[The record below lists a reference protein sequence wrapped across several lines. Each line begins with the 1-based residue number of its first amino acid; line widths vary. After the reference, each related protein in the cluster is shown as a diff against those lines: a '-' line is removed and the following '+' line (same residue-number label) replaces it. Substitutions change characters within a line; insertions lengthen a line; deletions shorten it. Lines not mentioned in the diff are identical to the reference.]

1 MIYLSNYLWICI
13 AHTGHA
19 PCFNLDPK
27 RHEKRLLVSGVNKV
41 SKSRC
46 CISFAPLGIVFI
58 PPPRIKHVPW
68 VEGIV
73 STEKHDK
80 K

>member
-1 MIYLSNYLWICI
+1 MHFVL
-13 AHTGHA
+13 HTAGHA

-27 RHEKRLLVSGVNKV
+27 RHEKRLPDFSCQQGQQVMVVYLLCSLVNPVYT
-41 SKSRC
+41 
-46 CISFAPLGIVFI
+46 
-58 PPPRIKHVPW
+58 PPPGKKHVPW

-73 STEKHDK
+73 STEQHDK